1 MTGTVTDRNLMLE
14 QQGKRV
20 RVEKSDGSH
29 VWALTIVHVVDVGE
43 KHELR
48 LANRDDKTHKPD
60 WALSQ
65 KLWEAIEPAE
75 PNDLNCQYA
84 LTIK

>member
-1 MTGTVTDRNLMLE
+1 MTGQVTDRKLMLE

-20 RVEKSDGSH
+20 LVSKTDGSRT
-29 VWALTIVHVVDVGE
+29 WALTIVHVVDVD

-48 LANRDDKTHKPD
+48 LTNRDDKTRKPD

-75 PNDLNCQYA
+75 ANKLNCQYA